1 MDSNAENGV
10 RYPMCQSGEDHK
22 HHVHSHNHGARCC
35 GTGLPVTDEIRLL
48 EEQKSDLAA
57 IIGRIDAKI
66 EHLKRELP

>member
-10 RYPMCQSGEDHK
+10 RYPMCQSGEDNE

-66 EHLKRELP
+66 EHLKRERP